1 MFESQQLAIGAVAQ
15 KDANSK
21 GEKNRDS
28 MNLMKKVLE
37 RVMAREKSVITEWCS
52 RNSTQMQTALNAVT
66 HLHEQA
72 ENMQKDLQD
81 SHASLAVRS
90 HVCLT
95 WMCLASVPDAFL
107 TTGALTTCRGL
118 APSQPLGLDSRA
130 IRAYRTRI
138 SIVVPPLHSKW
149 LLSHCSLPTTLN
161 MLVQRK
167 LIAVHDR
174 PASRHTHYL
183 VYRIH
188 PPTTPA

>member
-90 HVCLT
+90 HVCFI

-107 TTGALTTCRGL
+107 TTGALTTCREL
-118 APSQPLGLDSRA
+118 APSPAPGPRLSCYQG
-130 IRAYRTRI
+130 
-138 SIVVPPLHSKW
+138 VPNTHMYCGCVYALEAAPSTLIIGYYCQHACSKQA
-149 LLSHCSLPTTLN
+149 HCC
-161 MLVQRK
+161 
-167 LIAVHDR
+167 A
-174 PASRHTHYL
+174 
-183 VYRIH
+183 
-188 PPTTPA
+188 